1 MYARYK
7 IHISKQLSCLACTK
21 VCGPDIQVP
30 RIVEEGIQVEDREG
44 IRRAEGGST
53 NPVGDVHVV
62 RFSHVDSLSERH
74 VSPDGQSNWL
84 FPGTH
89 RRLDK
94 LLRITDH
101 TKYCLLAER
110 LLFTG

>member
-30 RIVEEGIQVEDREG
+30 RIVEEGIQVEDPEG
-44 IRRAEGGST
+44 IRRAE
-53 NPVGDVHVV
+53 VHVV

-74 VSPDGQSNWL
+74 VSPDGQSDWL

-94 LLRITDH
+94 LLLITDF
-101 TKYCLLAER
+101 KNYCLLAER